1 MAPGGE
7 SLWSLIFKF
16 LNFGILVAALIYF
29 VGKPLK
35 KFLANRHKSIKETIE
50 DTQKALNE
58 AEALRARYKERLAGL
73 DGEIEA
79 FKKQVLQEAEE
90 EKDKIIDESL
100 KFSARIKEQAR
111 LTSQQEQKEMA
122 RRIKEEIARLTVEE
136 AEKLITE
143 KITKSDHEKM
153 VDDFIIKLRSMN

>member
-1 MAPGGE
+1 M
-7 SLWSLIFKF
+7 
-16 LNFGILVAALIYF
+16 
-29 VGKPLK
+29 
-35 KFLANRHKSIKETIE
+35 
-50 DTQKALNE
+50 
-58 AEALRARYKERLAGL
+58 RARYKERLAGL

-79 FKKQVLQEAEE
+79 FKKQVLREAEE
-90 EKDKIIDESL
+90 EKGKIIDEAL

-153 VDDFIIKLRSMN
+153 VDDFIVKLRSHELISQSIAKRYAKGLFNVGEKNGKYKEYFN